1 MARAKRV
8 SKQFGTK
15 SPPKASRV
23 GLPAKGQR
31 TRKENTKAM
40 TTNRKGVKTISSQD
54 ALNVGRPGYRTKIP
68 GPVDGKLP
76 VRRVMQR
83 DPSRGTSLPA
93 ADKITS
99 AGVDLVG
106 SQNPRVL
113 MQPLPGTQGN
123 RYDNA
128 RKSIPATRKS
138 PPVFSNKPGR
148 VRRSPGS

>member
-15 SPPKASRV
+15 KPTKTARAN
-23 GLPAKGQR
+23 LPAKGTR
-31 TRKENTKAM
+31 TRKETTRAM
-40 TTNRKGVKTISSQD
+40 TASRVPVKVLTSE
-54 ALNVGRPGYRTKIP
+54 AAKNVGRPGFKGNIP
-68 GPVDGKLP
+68 GPVDGKLS
-76 VRRVMQR
+76 VRRVLQR
-83 DPSRGTSLPA
+83 DPKRGTSLPA

-99 AGVDLVG
+99 AGVDLIG
-106 SQNPRVL
+106 KQNPRVL

-148 VRRSPGS
+148 VKRSPGS